1 MKRTE
6 DIHHYY
12 VDFFERLTLDEVI
25 EKLNNLKEI
34 HKDKYKIL
42 KFRSVYG
49 FGEEAD
55 RIILYGTRE
64 ETETEKDKRLLR
76 QKKQKE
82 KENKIKEAKEARE
95 KEQYEKLKKKFGG

>member
-6 DIHHYY
+6 DITEYDVY
-12 VDFFERLTLDEVI
+12 FFERLTLDEAI
-25 EKLNNLKEI
+25 EKLNNLKETY
-34 HKDKYKIL
+34 KDKYEIL
-42 KFRSVYG
+42 KFRSQYG
-49 FGEEAD
+49 FGEEED